1 MKTKRSTAALVN
13 LLLFSLA
20 AAGCG
25 GISMPSGLWP
35 FGEEKSLE
43 RSRVPP
49 NSVTYQC
56 AGGKRFYL
64 RTLDNGAAAWVI
76 LPEREFRLD
85 SVAGDATRYSNG
97 RAVLIVN
104 AQEASLND
112 GPTLSYTGC
121 RIPSAE
127 PPKPE
132 APAKK

>member
-1 MKTKRSTAALVN
+1 
-13 LLLFSLA
+13 
-20 AAGCG
+20 
-25 GISMPSGLWP
+25 MPSGLWP
-35 FGEEKSLE
+35 FGEERNLE

-64 RTLDNGAAAWVI
+64 RLLDNGAAAWVI

-85 SVAGDATRYSNG
+85 RVAGDATRYSNG
-97 RAVLIVN
+97 KAVLTVN

-112 GPTLSYTGC
+112 GPALGYTGC
-121 RIPSAE
+121 KIPSAE
-127 PPKPE
+127 PPKPQAAKTQAPKPE